1 MLSFLYPF
9 LKEDKN
15 KSISNKHAVNIYFDN
30 STSMSSSGSNNRS
43 ALEEGINYLSTLINS
58 FNETT
63 RFRLITNDNFFVK
76 NRYLIKA
83 EIMDRLTEIEYS
95 TFNPSFKEI
104 SNKLKS
110 YSSNPEGDIFY
121 VLSDFQRTTF
131 GDLNDFNDSIN
142 YYNIINISSKESN
155 VFVDSVYLENPM
167 FIEGQN
173 NQLTVKI
180 RNVGDKS
187 YKDLSV
193 KLLLNS
199 VMISSINTS
208 IDPNSFKNIDFDINN
223 ISGDFVRGT
232 VVIDDFPVSFDNE
245 FYFVIDNTEKVK
257 ILEIKEIDSKTQIS
271 KAFGNKALFNLTSNK
286 VRNINYNLFND
297 TEILVL
303 NELESIPNGLLSQIN
318 NFLSEGKDLLIVP
331 GENIDLKTYSNILGH
346 KLNSVKL
353 DKQLPLS
360 PEGFINP
367 FFQNIFEEQSN
378 KVEMPF
384 ANPIL
389 QVNGYVDDILKLKNG
404 FIFLGNVQNN
414 GNVYFFTSPLKDQY
428 TNFHKH
434 SIFIPTLYK
443 IAFGAKSN
451 ESKIYYHQNQRL
463 FNIKSKLPLYNEIV
477 ELKPANTEDTFI
489 PNQRVANKDLILELP
504 PTIANPGFYQIINNG
519 NVYSELALNYSKAE
533 LDLIQY
539 DNDELR
545 KAFIDFDNVIIN
557 DNTNYALEAEIS
569 NLQWRDEL
577 WRISIVLALVFL
589 LLEVFFIRFL

>member
-1 MLSFLYPF
+1 
-9 LKEDKN
+9 
-15 KSISNKHAVNIYFDN
+15 
-30 STSMSSSGSNNRS
+30 MSSSGSNNRS
-43 ALEEGINYLSTLINS
+43 ALEESINYLSTLTNS

-76 NRYLIKA
+76 NRYLSKA

-95 TFNPSFKEI
+95 TFNPSFQEI
-104 SNKLKS
+104 SNKIKS

-131 GDLNDFNDSIN
+131 GDFNDFNDSIN
-142 YYNIINISSKESN
+142 YYNLINISSKESN
-155 VFVDSVYLENPM
+155 VFIDSVYLENPM
-167 FIEGQN
+167 FIEGEN

-199 VMISSINTS
+199 DQISSINTS
-208 IDPNSFKNIDFDINN
+208 INSNSIKNIEFDINN

-232 VVIDDFPVSFDNE
+232 IVIDDFPVSFDNE
-245 FYFVIDNTEKVK
+245 FYFVLDNTEKVK

-271 KAFGNKALFNLTSNK
+271 KAFGNKSLFNLTSNK
-286 VRNINYNLFND
+286 IRNINYNLFND

-303 NELESIPNGLLSQIN
+303 NELESIPNGLMSQIN

-331 GENIDLKTYSNILGH
+331 GENIDLKTYSNLLGR
-346 KLNSVKL
+346 KLNNVKL
-353 DKQLPLS
+353 GEQLPLS
-360 PEGFINP
+360 PDGFINP

-384 ANPIL
+384 AKPIL

-404 FIFLGNVQNN
+404 FIFLGNAQNN
-414 GNVYFFTSPLKDQY
+414 GNVFFFTSPLKDQY

-434 SIFIPTLYK
+434 GIFIPTLYK
-443 IAFGAKSN
+443 IAFGTKSN
-451 ESKIYYHQNQRL
+451 KSKIYYHQNQRL
-463 FNIKSKLPLYNEIV
+463 FNIKSKRPLYNEIV

-489 PNQRVANKDLILELP
+489 PNQRVTNKDLILELP

-539 DNDELR
+539 NNDELR

-557 DNTNYALEAEIS
+557 DSTDYALEAEIS

-577 WRISIVLALVFL
+577 WRIAIVLALVFL
-589 LLEVFFIRFL
+589 LLEVLFIRFL